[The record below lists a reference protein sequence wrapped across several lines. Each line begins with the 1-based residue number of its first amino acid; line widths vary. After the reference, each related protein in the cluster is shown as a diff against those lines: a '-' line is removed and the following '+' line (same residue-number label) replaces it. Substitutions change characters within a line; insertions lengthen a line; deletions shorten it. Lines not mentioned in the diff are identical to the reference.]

1 MMKKLFYILCL
12 LVFVACSDDDDKNE
26 VMMSDFDK
34 PFTSISKSELKGMLQ
49 DFWLIDTIIDDYEEG
64 HRMDVIRPIGDALE
78 KYKVDINL
86 NNSIIRSTR
95 STAAPVENKF
105 TGMKLTWNPQKQD
118 LDTTINADG
127 FMEILIPY
135 SLTDDSRNDL
145 RIVVNNEWNNNNNRR
160 NEITY
165 YRDGQLIINIENY
178 INSEEGIEYSNEN
191 IPPYFFSYKST
202 FKNNTYN
209 NATTMQSTEITIRKE
224 GGRSLFQSINME
236 NGNASF
242 LTECN
247 NLRAHVTMNNYNN
260 ILQLLQRLRG
270 NDNIDKLA
278 FEILKKNMSGVIV
291 FADRDEKIGDLDV
304 YPDEED
310 DNLPLICRF
319 QDGEEFRLPLI
330 FFSLYD

>member
-1 MMKKLFYILCL
+1 MKKLLYMLCL
-12 LVFVACSDDDDKNE
+12 LVFAACSDDDDKNE
-26 VMMSDFDK
+26 VMSDFDK

-135 SLTDDSRNDL
+135 SQTDDSRNNL
-145 RIVVNNEWNNNNNRR
+145 RIVINGEWSNYTMKEETKFYLDEQLIMTTERLYNED
-160 NEITY
+160 
-165 YRDGQLIINIENY
+165 RDGLSVYITENT
-178 INSEEGIEYSNEN
+178 
-191 IPPYFFSYKST
+191 PPYFYSYKAFENSQANFPT
-202 FKNNTYN
+202 SEF
-209 NATTMQSTEITIRKE
+209 IVRKE
-224 GGRSLFQSINME
+224 GGPSLLQSINLE
-236 NGNASF
+236 NGNLVL
-242 LTECN
+242 LTEYN
-247 NLRAHVTMNNYNN
+247 NLRAHVTVNQYNN
-260 ILQLLQRLRG
+260 FLNLVNQLEG
-270 NDNIDKLA
+270 NNNKLA
-278 FEILKKNMSGVIV
+278 LELWKKNMSAVIV
-291 FADRDEKIGDLDV
+291 FTDRDEKIGDLDV

-319 QDGEEFRLPLI
+319 QDGEEYRLPSI
-330 FFSLYD
+330 FLEMNL

>member
-1 MMKKLFYILCL
+1 MLCL
-12 LVFVACSDDDDKNE
+12 LVFAACSDADDKNE
-26 VMMSDFDK
+26 VMSDFDK

-291 FADRDEKIGDLDV
+291 FADRDEKIGDLDLFF
-304 YPDEED
+304 DEED
-310 DNLPLICRF
+310 DELPLICRF
-319 QDGEEFRLPLI
+319 QDGEEYRLPSI
-330 FFSLYD
+330 FLEMNL

>member
-1 MMKKLFYILCL
+1 MKKLLYMLCL
-12 LVFVACSDDDDKNE
+12 LVFAACSDDDDKNE
-26 VMMSDFDK
+26 VMSDFDK

-135 SLTDDSRNDL
+135 SQTDDSRNNL
-145 RIVVNNEWNNNNNRR
+145 RIVINGEWSNYTMKEETKFYLDEQLIMTTERLYNED
-160 NEITY
+160 
-165 YRDGQLIINIENY
+165 RDGLSVYITENT
-178 INSEEGIEYSNEN
+178 
-191 IPPYFFSYKST
+191 PPYFYSYKAFENSQANFPT
-202 FKNNTYN
+202 SEF
-209 NATTMQSTEITIRKE
+209 IVRKE
-224 GGRSLFQSINME
+224 GGPSLLQSINLE
-236 NGNASF
+236 NGNLVL
-242 LTECN
+242 LTEYN

-291 FADRDEKIGDLDV
+291 FADRDEKIGDLDLFF
-304 YPDEED
+304 DEED
-310 DNLPLICRF
+310 DELPLICRF
-319 QDGEEFRLPLI
+319 QDGEEYRLPSI
-330 FFSLYD
+330 FLEMNL

>member
-1 MMKKLFYILCL
+1 MKKLLYILCL
-12 LVFVACSDDDDKNE
+12 LVFAACSDDDDKNE

-64 HRMDVIRPIGDALE
+64 HRLDVIHPIRKALE
-78 KYKVDINL
+78 QYKVDINF

-105 TGMKLTWNPQKQD
+105 TGMKLTWNPEKHA

-135 SLTDDSRNDL
+135 SLTNDSQNNL
-145 RIVVNNEWNNNNNRR
+145 RIVINGEWSAYTMK
-160 NEITY
+160 EETKFY
-165 YRDGQLIINIENY
+165 LDGQLIMTTERLYNEDKNGLSVYITENT
-178 INSEEGIEYSNEN
+178 
-191 IPPYFFSYKST
+191 PPYFYSYKAFENSQAYFPT
-202 FKNNTYN
+202 SEF
-209 NATTMQSTEITIRKE
+209 IVRKE
-224 GGRSLFQSINME
+224 GGPSLLQSINLE
-236 NGNASF
+236 NGNLVL

-247 NLRAHVTMNNYNN
+247 NLRAHVTVNQYNN
-260 ILQLLQRLRG
+260 FLNLVNQLE
-270 NDNIDKLA
+270 DNNNKLA
-278 FEILKKNMSGVIV
+278 LELWEKNTSAVIV
-291 FADRDEKIGDLDV
+291 FTDRDEKIGDLDV

-310 DNLPLICRF
+310 DDLPLICRF
-319 QDGEEFRLPLI
+319 QDGEEYRLPLI

>member
-1 MMKKLFYILCL
+1 MKKLLYMLCL
-12 LVFVACSDDDDKNE
+12 LVFAACSDEDEKNE
-26 VMMSDFDK
+26 AISDFDK
-34 PFTSISKSELKGMLQ
+34 PFTSISKSELKEMLQ

-64 HRMDVIRPIGDALE
+64 HRPDVIRPIDKALE
-78 KYKVDINL
+78 QYNVDINF
-86 NNSIIRSTR
+86 NNNIIRSTR

-165 YRDGQLIINIENY
+165 YRDGQQIISIENY
-178 INSEEGIEYSNEN
+178 LNMEEGIEYSNEN
-191 IPPYFFSYKST
+191 IPPYSISYKYT
-202 FKNNTYN
+202 FKNNTH
-209 NATTMQSTEITIRKE
+209 TPSSLQSVEITIQKE
-224 GGRSLFQSINME
+224 GGPFLFRSINME
-236 NGNASF
+236 NGNTSL

-247 NLRAHVTMNNYNN
+247 NLRAHITMNNYNN
-260 ILQLLQRLRG
+260 IQHLLELLRG

-291 FADRDEKIGDLDV
+291 FTDRDEKIGDLDLFF
-304 YPDEED
+304 DEED
-310 DNLPLICRF
+310 NEFPLICRF
-319 QDGEEFRLPLI
+319 QDGEEYRLPSI
-330 FFSLYD
+330 FLEMY